1 MATQEITLKITAN
14 AAQATAALRQVER
27 SAVGLSG
34 AIGKD
39 MSGALAVVSPRLANL
54 TTSATA
60 AAGSM
65 ATLAGGAVIG
75 AAALG
80 ALVFGAVAAAKGIFD
95 LAKSTS
101 DYGSKIFDAA
111 QKTNFTVETLSGLDI
126 ILRTTGGSLESLI
139 PSLGIF
145 QANMVKAREEGSAM
159 SKTFK
164 ELNIDTVNQ
173 EKAFRQAITALA
185 ALGETETQTAKAKE
199 LFGRASKDV
208 LGIIK
213 ATPAGLD
220 AELKKLEEMGL
231 LLTGP
236 MAAAADAFGDQLEI
250 LNIQFAALGR
260 TIGFEVI
267 PVLTIFMQ
275 DLSRAL
281 TGSAE
286 SWRGWAEVVKT
297 SVAGAL
303 AIVEGFV
310 IWVKTHGHVT
320 LGVAIDAS
328 FHGLL
333 DRAEQLTGVQT
344 AIAAAQ
350 QASRLARRGGGG
362 AGGGGGG
369 GARRDTRL
377 QDATRDAGLAEREA
391 LLITAEAISENKRA
405 FEEGARDIEDF
416 TRRAIESNE
425 DQLNATIDRIT
436 AESNALDEALAKKL
450 IKQGEYEVKQRELD
464 IQAAKAHQENKD
476 FAFKEEQDRDRKISE
491 ARIAAKKRE
500 VDIAEELDAQEIKR
514 IDARIDA
521 GVLLV
526 SEGERQVAAIVAAG
540 FERRRALLVEEED
553 AYSTTLER
561 RADVTAEIIKLDN
574 QRVFSAEEAARRIA
588 KAQFDEQNA
597 GAAGAT
603 RNRRAGIDRPEITG
617 GVDQLFEAIR
627 TELTGDTQTA
637 ALAGLE
643 AITTAFDGLGQAVGQ
658 AVHAFVLFG
667 SAGTSV
673 RKVTA
678 QILAGVAQ
686 QAAIKAVFELAE
698 GFAAL
703 ALAFFGIPNAGPS
716 ATAHFTAAA
725 IYAGIAG
732 VAAIAGRA
740 VAGNAF
746 QSATGGG
753 DTGPSSSVAEQ
764 ERDRRRRE
772 GRTGGAA
779 DPNTPQILGQLQ
791 VDVKHDDGFVERQFV
806 KVYNKNGDLRGRLRS
821 DLLGEATS

>member
-27 SAVGLSG
+27 SATGLSG
-34 AIGKD
+34 VVGKD
-39 MSGALAVVSPRLANL
+39 LSNALAVVSPRLSSL
-54 TTSATA
+54 TSTATA

-80 ALVFGAVAAAKGIFD
+80 AMLVGAIALAKGIFD

-145 QANMVKAREEGSAM
+145 QTNMVKARETGSAM

-164 ELNIDTVNQ
+164 ELNIDTTNQ

-350 QASRLARRGGGG
+350 QASRLARRGGG
-362 AGGGGGG
+362 AVGGGGG

-405 FEEGARDIEDF
+405 FDEGARDIEDF
-416 TRRAIESNE
+416 TRRAIEFNE

-436 AESNALDEALAKKL
+436 AESNALDEALARKL

-514 IDARIDA
+514 IDARIDDN
-521 GVLLV
+521 LLSV
-526 SEGERQVAAIVAAG
+526 SEGERQVAAIVEAG
-540 FERRRALLVEEED
+540 FKRRRALLIEEQD
-553 AYSTTLER
+553 AYSTSAER
-561 RADVTAEIIKLDN
+561 RADITAEIIRQDN
-574 QRVFSAEEAARRIA
+574 ARAFSAEEAARRIA

-603 RNRRAGIDRPEITG
+603 RPRRANDPNEFIGLNP
-617 GVDQLFEAIR
+617 FNEAIR
-627 TELTGDTQTA
+627 LANENFGTGTLNAQLFTA
-637 ALAGLE
+637 ALQGVDLA
-643 AITTAFDGLGQAVGQ
+643 AQATAQAVGEV
-658 AVHAFVLFG
+658 ARAFVLYG
-667 SAGTSV
+667 TTGTSF
-673 RKVTA
+673 RKVA
-678 QILAGVAQ
+678 AEIIASIAQ
-686 QAAIKAVFELAE
+686 QAIAQAAYNLAS
-698 GFAAL
+698 GLAMSAL
-703 ALAFFGIPNAGPS
+703 FWFTGNPKF
-716 ATAHFTAAA
+716 ATAATFHYLAAA
-725 IYAGIAG
+725 AYGAVGA
-732 VAAIAGRA
+732 VTAVAGRL

-746 QSATGGG
+746 QTASGGG
-753 DTGPSSSVAEQ
+753 GGAGE
-764 ERDRRRRE
+764 
-772 GRTGGAA
+772 RTGGPEERRPALQPVDINRRGAA
-779 DPNTPQILGQLQ
+779 PQTITQTLEFKVKGDAVVDKFVQDYRLNGLTRVIISSDGQ
-791 VDVKHDDGFVERQFV
+791 G
-806 KVYNKNGDLRGRLRS
+806 
-821 DLLGEATS
+821 

>member
-1 MATQEITLKITAN
+1 
-14 AAQATAALRQVER
+14 
-27 SAVGLSG
+27 
-34 AIGKD
+34 

-60 AAGSM
+60 ATASM
-65 ATLAGGAVIG
+65 ASLAGAAVIG
-75 AAALG
+75 AAAVG
-80 ALVFGAVAAAKGIFD
+80 ALLVGAVALAKGIFD

-145 QANMVKAREEGSAM
+145 QTNMVKARETGSAM

-164 ELNIDTVNQ
+164 ELNIDTTNQ

-350 QASRLARRGGGG
+350 QASRLARRGGG
-362 AGGGGGG
+362 AVGGGGG

-416 TRRAIESNE
+416 TRRAIEFNE

-436 AESNALDEALAKKL
+436 AESNALDEALARKL
-450 IKQGEYEVKQRELD
+450 IKQGEYEAKQRDLD
-464 IQAAKAHQENKD
+464 LQAAKAHQDSKD

-500 VDIAEELDAQEIKR
+500 VDIAEAADQVAIDQIKNR
-514 IDARIDA
+514 IDR
-521 GVLLV
+521 GLLFE
-526 SEGERQVAAIVAAG
+526 SIGERQIAAIVAKAL
-540 FERRRALLVEEED
+540 ERRKELLTEEVD

-561 RADVTAEIIKLDN
+561 RADINAELIRLDIE
-574 QRVFSAEEAARRIA
+574 RAASAEAAAQRIEDARRREV
-588 KAQFDEQNA
+588 FEA
-597 GAAGAT
+597 G
-603 RNRRAGIDRPEITG
+603 EKG
-617 GVDQLFEAIR
+617 GVDIGPTVVDIGPPPGLSLWAELLASIR
-627 TELTGDTQTA
+627 QEMVAFSDFVDTTLINSFHA
-637 ALAGLE
+637 MVG
-643 AITTAFDGLGQAVGQ
+643 AVGQ
-658 AVHAFVLFG
+658 AVAAWALYG
-667 SAGTSV
+667 ESIGKALKKALAG
-673 RKVTA
+673 
-678 QILAGVAQ
+678 ILAQVAAE
-686 QAAIKAVFELAE
+686 AAIQALLHVAYAIGRAAFGDFAGAGKHAL
-698 GFAAL
+698 AAL
-703 ALAFFGIPNAGPS
+703 KFGAV
-716 ATAHFTAAA
+716 AVA
-725 IYAGIAG
+725 AG
-732 VAAIAGRA
+732 VGARL

-746 QSATGGG
+746 ASASGGG
-753 DTGPSSSVAEQ
+753 SGSGERAGGPEV
-764 ERDRRRRE
+764 RRPELQPVDINRR
-772 GRTGGAA
+772 GG
-779 DPNTPQILGQLQ
+779 TQPQTITQVLEFKVKGDAVVEKFVQDYRLNGLTRVIISTDGQ
-791 VDVKHDDGFVERQFV
+791 G
-806 KVYNKNGDLRGRLRS
+806 
-821 DLLGEATS
+821 